1 MPGKKPES
9 VNGSITKSRWF
20 GVGVLGF
27 SLTMVALPL
36 LFASRLKD
44 LKTFGYA
51 GIFLLNFLGSATVL
65 IPSTAIMSVGV
76 GGSLYNPF
84 VVALISSLGSSLG
97 EVVGYGV
104 GYSSEKIANLRRYK
118 RVYKAFTFLF
128 DKSGELAVFVI
139 AFIPNPFF
147 DVIGIFAGIS
157 RFSLPKF
164 LVIVFVA
171 RFLRD
176 VIIAST
182 GAFLGG

>member
-1 MPGKKPES
+1 MM
-9 VNGSITKSRWF
+9 
-20 GVGVLGF
+20 L
-27 SLTMVALPL
+27 LAPL
-36 LFASRLKD
+36 FFANRLRD
-44 LKTFGYA
+44 LKTLGYV
-51 GIFLLNFLGSATVL
+51 GILLLNFLGSATVL

-76 GGSLYNPF
+76 GGSLYNPL
-84 VVALISSLGSSLG
+84 VVALVSSLGSSLG
-97 EVVGYGV
+97 ELVGYGV
-104 GYSSEKIANLRRYK
+104 GYSSEKIANLRRYR

-176 VIIAST
+176 ILIANF
-182 GAFLGG
+182 GAFWSS